1 MTVTDEQLLDAAPRT
16 SDWLLGTL
24 PSQADCNHVF
34 SHRFERKMRLLLGK
48 QRRSP
53 KKSGGIRVAKRV
65 ALIALLSTLTVTMS
79 VSALRE
85 QFFHVV
91 SSVLENGLQ
100 YYIRAEDR
108 DALYFHPIALDYVPE
123 GFEMEW
129 EDLDQ
134 RDLWSSYNVRYTHG
148 DGRTFCVS
156 QRVEER
162 YSGVFADTKQE
173 AVTVQG
179 DDAYLQE
186 DGTWSCLFWI
196 HGPNIMTVIGDGMT
210 RAEILEIA
218 EQIQW

>member
-1 MTVTDEQLLDAAPRT
+1 MTISDEQLFEAAPLA
-16 SDWLLGTL
+16 SNWLLGTL
-24 PSQADCNHVF
+24 PLQAECSHAF
-34 SHRFERKMRLLLGK
+34 SAQFERKMQLLLAK

-53 KKSGGIRVAKRV
+53 KKSGWIRV

-85 QFFHVV
+85 ELFRVV

-100 YYIRAEDR
+100 YYIRAENR
-108 DALYFHPIALDYVPE
+108 DALYFRQVVLGYVPD

-129 EDLDQ
+129 EELDR

-162 YSGVFADTKQE
+162 YSGIFGDLEQE
-173 AVTVQG
+173 AVIVQG
-179 DDAYLQE
+179 EDAYLQE
-186 DGTWSCLFWI
+186 DGNWSCLFWI

-210 RAEILEIA
+210 RTEILKIA